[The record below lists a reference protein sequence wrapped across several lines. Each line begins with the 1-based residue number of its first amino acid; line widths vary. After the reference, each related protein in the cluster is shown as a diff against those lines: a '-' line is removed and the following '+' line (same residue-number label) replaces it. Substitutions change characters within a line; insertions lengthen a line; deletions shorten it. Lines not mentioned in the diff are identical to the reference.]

1 VLEQPLHAAAAVDKG
16 NLSQRAFDAVT
27 ELVIALFRAGAQK
40 L

>member
-1 VLEQPLHAAAAVDKG
+1 VLEQPLHAAAPIEKG
-16 NLSQRAFDAVT
+16 NISQRALDAVS